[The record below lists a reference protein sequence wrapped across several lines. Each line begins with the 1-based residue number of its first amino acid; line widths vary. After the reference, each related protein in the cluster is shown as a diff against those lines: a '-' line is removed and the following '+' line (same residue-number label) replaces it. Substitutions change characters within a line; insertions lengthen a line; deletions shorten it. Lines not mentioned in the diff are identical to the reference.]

1 MERLPENIIN
11 IVTDSRSVLPSD
23 ICRGDTA
30 FVALRTA
37 VGDGHRFVRPLYEH
51 GLRTFV
57 VNSAVGFDDLV
68 DAVFVETA
76 DTLDFLIRTA
86 AERLS
91 ACSARQIV
99 VTGSHRKTTTK
110 EVITAALRRAG
121 LRTARSPRTWNSAMG
136 VALSIIDNVAS
147 NPDVIVTEVGI
158 DAPGQASRVAPM
170 LRPEVGVLTRMSDE
184 HDEAFDSHAAKVAE
198 KIALVAGASTI
209 VYDPTD
215 AEVGRQLAL
224 LKEKRTDLRL
234 VQARTPAEAA
244 AVVAGVEVA
253 DVDTLPGM
261 STRTE
266 TRRAPGDCVIFVDD
280 FTNDIDSL
288 GLTLDLAGRRRP
300 SGYGMHVFLID
311 FDPENRDKATAKLA
325 ERDATAHFVD
335 GAHPAEG
342 LVRDDYAGTLIVVK
356 GGTAEA
362 RKRLTTFFDAARHDT
377 MLEVDLDA
385 LVHNY
390 NYYRSLLP
398 RNTGIVGMV
407 KASAYGLGALE
418 VAKTLQAHGAA
429 YLAVAVIDEG
439 VALRCAGVT
448 MPIIV
453 LNPITN
459 NFQALVDYRLEPT
472 VFSIDELDR
481 VSIGVASYLAPG
493 AVLPVHIKLD
503 TGMHRLGFL
512 ESDIEPLAEAL
523 RRTPSVCVRTIFSHL
538 ATADCPDLT
547 YYTQLQVDRYERM
560 SSALIAA
567 LGDTSIRRHLLNTA
581 GISTLG
587 RTAAAYD
594 MARLGIGLYGVSAVG
609 GDETRR
615 LRPVATLVS
624 TVISLKHWPADTPI
638 GYGCRGVTTR
648 DSVIATV
655 PIGYADGVDRRLGN
669 GAMNVIVRGVECPT
683 IGNICMDL
691 MMVDVTDAVGV
702 SVGDRVEIF
711 GTTARVERLA
721 ETLGT
726 IPYEPLVSVSD
737 RVCRT
742 YFRR

>member
-1 MERLPENIIN
+1 MEKLPSNITN
-11 IVTDSRSVLPSD
+11 IVTDSRSVSASD
-23 ICRGDTA
+23 IRRGDTA

-37 VGDGHRFVRPLYEH
+37 VGDGHRFVRPLYER

-57 VNSAVGFDDLV
+57 VNSTAGFDDLV
-68 DAVFVETA
+68 DAVFVETG
-76 DTLDFLIRTA
+76 DTLDFLIGTA

-91 ACSARQIV
+91 ATKIRQIV

-110 EVITAALRRAG
+110 EVVTAALRRG
-121 LRTARSPRTWNSAMG
+121 GVRVARSPRTWNSAMG
-136 VALSIIDNVAS
+136 VALSIIDNVAH
-147 NPDVIVTEVGI
+147 NPEVIVTEVGI
-158 DAPGQASRVAPM
+158 DAPGQAARVAPM
-170 LRPEVGVLTRMSDE
+170 LHPEVGVLTRMSDE
-184 HDEAFDSHAAKVAE
+184 HDEAFESHADKIAE
-198 KIALVAGASTI
+198 KIALVSGASTI
-209 VYDPTD
+209 IYDPTD
-215 AEVGRQLAL
+215 VETSRQLAL
-224 LKEKRTDLRL
+224 LKKKRPELRL
-234 VQARTPAEAA
+234 VETRTPAE
-244 AVVAGVEVA
+244 VVAAIVGVDVTE
-253 DVDTLPGM
+253 VDTLEGM

-266 TRRAPGDCVIFVDD
+266 TRRAPGDCVIFIDD
-280 FTNDIDSL
+280 YTNDIDSL
-288 GLTLDLAGRRRP
+288 GHTLDLACRRRP
-300 SGYGMHVFLID
+300 SGYAMHVFLID
-311 FDPENRDKATAKLA
+311 FDEKDRDKAEAMLVDREA
-325 ERDATAHFVD
+325 QAHFVE
-335 GAHPAEG
+335 GVHSTEG
-342 LVRDDYAGTLIVVK
+342 LVRDDYAGALIVVK

-429 YLAVAVIDEG
+429 YLAVAVVDEG

-448 MPIIV
+448 MPVIV

-481 VSIGVASYLAPG
+481 VSAGVAPYLAKDE
-493 AVLPVHIKLD
+493 VLPIHIKLD

-512 ESDIEPLAEAL
+512 ESDIEPLAEAVK
-523 RRTPSVCVRTIFSHL
+523 RTPSVRVRTIFSHL

-547 YYTQLQVDRYERM
+547 SYTKLQVDRYERM

-567 LGDTSIRRHLLNTA
+567 LGNTTIRRHLLNTA

-615 LRPVATLVS
+615 LRPVASLVS
-624 TVISLKHWPADTPI
+624 TVISLKHWPAGTPI

-648 DSVIATV
+648 DAVIATI
-655 PIGYADGVDRRLGN
+655 PIGYADGIDRRLGN
-669 GAMNVIVRGVECPT
+669 GAMRVIVRGVECPT

-721 ETLGT
+721 DTLGT
-726 IPYEPLVSVSD
+726 IPYELLVSVSE

-742 YFRR
+742 YFRH